1 MMTDIGRFRGSGVA
15 LLTPFQEDGSLDLKS
30 FRSLAEH
37 QIDAGTDYL
46 VPCGSTGEAGTLTA
60 EEQRVLVRETVEVA
74 DGRVPVLAGA
84 GALATADAVRL
95 ARAARKEGADA
106 ILAGSPPYSRPPQE
120 GLFAHFRAIADAV
133 DVPVVV
139 YNVPSRTGVNVLPE
153 TVLRLAEI
161 DNVRGVKEASGSL
174 VQISTIIR
182 DRPDGFLVIAGDDEL
197 TLSIVALGGDGA
209 ISVIANQVPRLY
221 GRMVHLALKGKLEEA
236 REIHFRLVE
245 LMRANFVETNPVP
258 AKAGMALLGR
268 MSDTVRLPLVSASDE
283 ARKAVEKALAAIR
296 ED

>member
-1 MMTDIGRFRGSGVA
+1 MTDMGSFRGSGVA
-15 LLTPFQEDGSLDLKS
+15 LLTPFEDDGALDLES
-30 FRSLAEH
+30 FRSSAEH
-37 QIDAGTDYL
+37 QIESGTDYL

-60 EEQRVLVRETVEVA
+60 EEQRILIKATVEVS

-95 ARAARKEGADA
+95 ARAAADEQADA

-133 DVPVVV
+133 DVPVIV
-139 YNVPSRTGVNVLPE
+139 YNVPGRTAVNVLPE
-153 TVLRLAEI
+153 TVLGLAGI
-161 DNVRGVKEASGSL
+161 DNVWGVKEASGNL

-182 DRPDGFLVIAGDDEL
+182 DRPDDFLVIAGDDEL
-197 TLSIVALGGDGA
+197 TLPIVALGGDGA
-209 ISVIANQVPRLY
+209 VSVIANQVPRLY
-221 GRMVHLALKGKLEEA
+221 GRMVHLALDGKLEEA
-236 REIHFRLVE
+236 REIHFRLVD

-268 MSDTVRLPLVSASDE
+268 MSDRVRLPLVSASPE
-283 ARKAVEKALAAIR
+283 ARKAVERALESIR
-296 ED
+296 NDE